1 MRSIL
6 SQVRIKFLFVFA
18 IIFAFCHVAYP
29 QEGDTLDQF
38 RDGIDSVANQSPA
51 VDSAGL
57 IMPDNP
63 FRVDTSYFSDESDG
77 FNLILAAE
85 QGDLV
90 AMEILLRRGADVTE
104 TTWDGVTALMY
115 AAAAGDVEAVGLLLE
130 HGAEV
135 NKVPDN
141 GMTALIGAVR
151 SGSYEVAELLLENG
165 ADPDHTDGDGLN
177 ALMYAVAYNYDD
189 IVGLLL
195 FYGADISHRD
205 WFQADAL
212 IMGAYSGSFESVRLL
227 IDHGADIETK
237 DKYGFTPLM
246 VASQEGHY
254 DLVWYLIDQGADV
267 TARNL
272 GGYDALCIAVE
283 NGRKDIVGLLIENGA
298 DVNTNVNGT
307 KNLLDIANSQNDQEL
322 VEMLK
327 GKGGRRNFFPYLSAV
342 TGGFEINWNWDDVMI
357 GPGFGL
363 IDGKYGL
370 ELYSQ
375 FLIRPVMIRVL
386 EEEGENLAWQFY
398 ERRYVLD
405 ASLNKNIRLVKM
417 GNAQFGI
424 TPGLGV
430 GYTWGSFRG
439 SDRKPS
445 PRTVLI
451 PNAGLYYK
459 TEDFVCS
466 FSYQFAD
473 MKVNKISPHHFNLSF
488 RYQFDIRNEKYSR
501 KDIPWF

>member
-1 MRSIL
+1 MRLIL
-6 SQVRIKFLFVFA
+6 SQLMVKFLLVFTF
-18 IIFAFCHVAYP
+18 IFAFCHVAHT
-29 QEGDTLDQF
+29 QERDTLEQF
-38 RDGIDSVANQSPA
+38 REGIDSVESQSLA
-51 VDSAGL
+51 SDSTGL
-57 IMPDNP
+57 IMSIIPYP
-63 FRVDTSYFSDESDG
+63 VDTSYFSDESDG

-115 AAAAGDVEAVGLLLE
+115 GAAAGDVEAARLLLV
-130 HGAEV
+130 HGTDV

-151 SGSYEVAELLLENG
+151 SGSYQVAELLLENG
-165 ADPDHTDGDGLN
+165 ADPDHIDSDGLN

-195 FYGADISHRD
+195 FYGADILHRD

-212 IMGAYSGSFESVRLL
+212 IMGAYYGSFESVRLL
-227 IDHGADIETK
+227 LDYGADIETK
-237 DKYGFTPLM
+237 DKFGFTPLM

-254 DLVWYLIDQGADV
+254 DLVWYLIDRGADIK
-267 TARNL
+267 ARNL

-283 NGRKDIVGLLIENGA
+283 NDRKDIIELLIENGA

-307 KNLLDIANSQNDQEL
+307 ENLMDIANLKNDQEI

-327 GKGGRRNFFPYLSAV
+327 LKGGRRNFFPHLSAV
-342 TGGFEINWNWDDVMI
+342 TGGFEINWNWDDIMI

-386 EEEGENLAWQFY
+386 EEEGEKLAWQFY
-398 ERRYVLD
+398 ERRYLLD
-405 ASLNKNIRLVKM
+405 ASLNKNIRLFKI
-417 GNAQFGI
+417 GNAQIGM
-424 TPGLGV
+424 TPGFGV

-445 PRTVLI
+445 PRTILI
-451 PNAGLYYK
+451 PNAGFYYK
-459 TEDFVCS
+459 AEDFVCS
-466 FSYQFAD
+466 FSYQYAD
-473 MKVNKISPHHFNLSF
+473 MKVNKITPHHFNLSF
-488 RYQFDIRNEKYSR
+488 RFQFDLRNEKYLK